1 MAAKVTIVD
10 VANRAGVSISTVS
23 RYLKDAGSINPVSS
37 AKIDLAIREL
47 NYVPNSFARNLKRGS
62 ADLIGVVEP
71 DISQYFFSHTVKAVN
86 NILYQ
91 NGYMLLVCDSD
102 FQPRKEQFLINR
114 LIEQNVSGILLAT
127 TGNNTEFLR
136 KISERFPNIVLF
148 DREEESLSL
157 DCVVE
162 DNEENGYRLT
172 KHLIDQGGR
181 RIAVLTGMSFVS
193 STRQRLAG
201 ICRAA
206 EEAGIPLSAK
216 DTYMNGTNTEIIRA
230 NAVKI
235 LETGIYDTI
244 IFTIPRSIYGIQ
256 SALESQGM
264 QIGRDILVGG
274 WSNRD
279 FVQQDGFQHPAI
291 LQDANRMGTT
301 VANRILRRVNL
312 KGEFLP
318 SERIILETELF
329 IP

>member
-1 MAAKVTIVD
+1 MAKVTIID

-71 DISQYFFSHTVKAVN
+71 DISQSFFSRTVKSVN

-127 TGNNTEFLR
+127 TGKNAEFLR

-181 RIAVLTGMSFVS
+181 RIAVLTGMSFAS

-216 DTYMNGTNTEIIRA
+216 DTYMNGTNKEVIQE
-230 NAVKI
+230 NAARI
-235 LETGIYDTI
+235 LEAGIYDTI
-244 IFTIPRSIYGIQ
+244 IFTIPRSIFGIQ
-256 SALESQGM
+256 SVLESRGM
-264 QIGRDILVGG
+264 QLGKDVLVGG
-274 WSNRD
+274 WSNREL
-279 FVQQDGFQHPAI
+279 FQQSGVRYPAI
-291 LQDANRMGTT
+291 FQDADQMGTT

-312 KGEFLP
+312 REEFLP
-318 SERIILETELF
+318 SERIVLETELY

>member
-1 MAAKVTIVD
+1 MAKVTIID

-71 DISQYFFSHTVKAVN
+71 DISQSFFSRTVKSVN

-102 FQPRKEQFLINR
+102 FQPRKERFLINR

-127 TGNNTEFLR
+127 TGKNAEFLR

-181 RIAVLTGMSFVS
+181 RIAVLTGMSFAS

-216 DTYMNGTNTEIIRA
+216 DTYMNGTNKEVIQE
-230 NAVKI
+230 NAARI
-235 LETGIYDTI
+235 LEAGIYDTI
-244 IFTIPRSIYGIQ
+244 IFTIPRSIFGIQ
-256 SALESQGM
+256 SVLESRGM
-264 QIGRDILVGG
+264 QLGKDILVGG
-274 WSNRD
+274 WSNREL
-279 FVQQDGFQHPAI
+279 FQQSGFRYPAI
-291 LQDANRMGTT
+291 FQDADQMGTT

-312 KGEFLP
+312 REEFLP
-318 SERIILETELF
+318 SERIVLETELY